1 MRPRYGRRR
10 RATGPREGADVV
22 GVDWIEDLGVKTIS
36 EIVAS
41 GGKATFVHG
50 AVGDTETCDT
60 MVKVAVDTYDYR

>member
-1 MRPRYGRRR
+1 M
-10 RATGPREGADVV
+10 GAGVV

-50 AVGDTETCDT
+50 AVGDTATCDT